1 MAMWQREPLERVLR
15 SIDRVQQGSKVT
27 AFAVGVVKKYGDDR
41 GGQLAALVS
50 FYAFLS
56 FFPLTL
62 VVVTA
67 TAFLAHR
74 NPALAE
80 RLRASSLSQFPV
92 VGTELTSGEK
102 ALHGS
107 GLGLAVGIGGL
118 LWGGLGVTQ
127 TLQYAF
133 HEVWHV
139 PHKDRPPFVVR
150 IGRSIGVLA
159 LLGVGVVAS
168 AVLGALGSLIT
179 NSPAAGMLGLVGSF
193 VMAFGLFL
201 SLFWL
206 MSPRNTRIID
216 LLPGVTVAAVGWVGL
231 QTIGLRLVTHQ
242 LRRSSQLYG
251 TIGAAL
257 GLIAF
262 FLLATQVVLY
272 GLEVTVVRVQRL
284 WPRSLLQPPLTGPDR
299 QMLITLAKQEERRPE
314 ERISVEIDSTT
325 SQV

>member
-1 MAMWQREPLERVLR
+1 MNPLEQALR
-15 SIDRVQQGSKVT
+15 SIDSVQQRSKPL
-27 AFAVGVVKKYGDDR
+27 AFVIGVVKKYGDDR
-41 GGQLAALVS
+41 GGQLGALVS

-62 VVVTA
+62 VVVTT

-92 VGTELTSGEK
+92 VGTELTSGER

-107 GLGLAVGIGGL
+107 GLGLAVGIAGL
-118 LWGGLGVTQ
+118 LWGGLGATQ

-150 IGRSIGVLA
+150 IGRSVGVFA
-159 LLGVGVVAS
+159 LLSSGVVAS
-168 AVLGALGSLIT
+168 AVLGALGSLVS
-179 NSPAAGMLGLVGSF
+179 NSPAAGTLGLVGSF
-193 VMAFGLFL
+193 AIVFGLFL

-206 MSPRNTRIID
+206 MSPRNLRLFD
-216 LLPGVTVAAVGWVGL
+216 LIPGVSFAAVGWVAL
-231 QTIGLRLVTHQ
+231 QTLGLRLVSHQ

-257 GLIAF
+257 GLIFF
-262 FLLATQVVLY
+262 FLLATQVVIY
-272 GLEVTVVRVQRL
+272 GLEVTVVRALHL
-284 WPRSLLQPPLTGPDR
+284 WPRSLRQPPLTGPDK
-299 QMLITLAKQEERRPE
+299 QMLVAMAMQEERRPE
-314 ERISVEIDSTT
+314 QRISVEIDSST

>member
-1 MAMWQREPLERVLR
+1 LSGDVNLVERAFR
-15 SIDRVQQGSKVT
+15 SIDSVQQRSRPF
-27 AFAVGVVKKYGDDR
+27 AFVVGVVKKYGDDR

-62 VVVTA
+62 VVVTT
-67 TAFLAHR
+67 TAFLAR
-74 NPALAE
+74 GNPALAE

-92 VGTELTSGEK
+92 VGAELTSGER

-107 GLGLAVGIGGL
+107 GLGLGVGISGL

-139 PHKDRPPFVVR
+139 PHKDRPPFIIR
-150 IGRSIGVLA
+150 IRRSIGVFA

-168 AVLGALGSLIT
+168 AVLGALGSLIS
-179 NSPAAGMLGLVGSF
+179 NSPAAGVLGLVGSF
-193 VMAFGLFL
+193 VIVFGLFL
-201 SLFWL
+201 CLFWL
-206 MSPRNTRIID
+206 MSPRNTRLVD
-216 LLPGVTVAAVGWVGL
+216 LLPGVTVAAVGWVAL
-231 QTIGLRLVTHQ
+231 QTVGLRLVTHQ

-284 WPRSLLQPPLTGPDR
+284 WPRSLLQPPLTCPDR

-314 ERISVEIDSTT
+314 ERISVEVDSI
-325 SQV
+325 SS

>member
-1 MAMWQREPLERVLR
+1 VNPFERALR
-15 SIDRVQQGSKVT
+15 SIDSVQQRSKPF
-27 AFAVGVVKKYGDDR
+27 AFVVGVVRKYGDDR
-41 GGQLAALVS
+41 GGQLGALVS

-62 VVVTA
+62 VVVTT

-74 NPALAE
+74 NPALAD
-80 RLRASSLSQFPV
+80 RLQASSLSQFPV

-107 GLGLAVGIGGL
+107 GLGLAVGIAGL
-118 LWGGLGVTQ
+118 LWGGLGATQ

-150 IGRSIGVLA
+150 IGRSLGVFA
-159 LLGVGVVAS
+159 LLSVGVVAS
-168 AVLGALGSLIT
+168 AILGALGSLIS
-179 NSPAAGMLGLVGSF
+179 NSPAAGTLGLVGSF
-193 VMAFGLFL
+193 AIVFSLFL

-206 MSPRNTRIID
+206 MSPRD
-216 LLPGVTVAAVGWVGL
+216 LRLFDLIPGVTFAAVGWVAL
-231 QTIGLRLVTHQ
+231 QTIGLRLVSHQ

-257 GLIAF
+257 GLIFF
-262 FLLATQVVLY
+262 FLLATQVVIY
-272 GLEVTVVRVQRL
+272 GLEVTVVRAQHL
-284 WPRSLLQPPLTGPDR
+284 WPRSLLQPPLTGPDK
-299 QMLITLAKQEERRPE
+299 QMLVTMAMQEERRPE
-314 ERISVEIDSTT
+314 QRISVEIDSST

>member
-1 MAMWQREPLERVLR
+1 MQQQSKPL
-15 SIDRVQQGSKVT
+15 
-27 AFAVGVVKKYGDDR
+27 AFVVGVVKKYGDDR
-41 GGQLAALVS
+41 GGQLGALIS

-62 VVVTA
+62 VVVTM

-80 RLRASSLSQFPV
+80 RLRASSLAQFPV

-107 GLGLAVGIGGL
+107 GLGLAVGLAGL
-118 LWGGLGVTQ
+118 LWGGFGATQ

-139 PHKDRPPFVVR
+139 PHKDRPAFAIR
-150 IGRSIGVLA
+150 ICRGMGVFA

-168 AVLGALGSLIT
+168 TILGALGSLIS
-179 NSPAAGMLGLVGSF
+179 NSPAAGTLGLVGSF
-193 VMAFGLFL
+193 VIVFALFL

-206 MSPRNTRIID
+206 MSPRNLRFVD
-216 LLPGVTVAAVGWVGL
+216 LLPGVTFAAVGWVAL
-231 QTIGLRLVTHQ
+231 QTIGLRLVSHQ

-262 FLLATQVVLY
+262 FLLASQVVIY
-272 GLEVTVVRVQRL
+272 GLEVTVVRVERL
-284 WPRSLLQPPLTGPDR
+284 WPRSLLQPPLTGADR
-299 QMLITLAKQEERRPE
+299 QMLIAMAKQEERRPE
-314 ERISVEIDSTT
+314 QRISVEIDSGPP
-325 SQV
+325 QV

>member
-1 MAMWQREPLERVLR
+1 MNPLEQALR
-15 SIDRVQQGSKVT
+15 SIDRLQQRSKPI
-27 AFAVGVVKKYGDDR
+27 AFVVGVVKKFGDDR
-41 GGQLAALVS
+41 GGQLGALVS

-62 VVVTA
+62 VVVTT
-67 TAFLAHR
+67 TAFLSQR
-74 NPALAE
+74 NPSIAE

-107 GLGLAVGIGGL
+107 GVGFVVGLAGL

-127 TLQYAF
+127 SLQYAF

-139 PHKDRPPFVVR
+139 PHKDRPPLLTRV
-150 IGRSIGVLA
+150 GRGVGVLA

-168 AVLGALGSLIT
+168 AILGALGSLIS
-179 NSPAAGMLGLVGSF
+179 NSPVAGTLGLIGSF
-193 VMAFGLFL
+193 AIVLGLFL

-206 MSPRNTRIID
+206 LSPRDVRLVD
-216 LLPGVTVAAVGWVGL
+216 LLPGVTFAAVGWVAL
-231 QTIGLRLVTHQ
+231 QTIGLRLLTHQ

-262 FLLATQVVLY
+262 FLLATQVVFY
-272 GLEVTVVRVQRL
+272 GLEVAVVRVQRL
-284 WPRSLLQPPLTGPDR
+284 WPRSLLQPPLTDPDK
-299 QMLITLAKQEERRPE
+299 QMLITMAKQEERRPE

>member
-1 MAMWQREPLERVLR
+1 MNPLEQALR
-15 SIDRVQQGSKVT
+15 SIDRVQQRSKPI
-27 AFAVGVVKKYGDDR
+27 AFVFGVVKKYGDDR
-41 GGQLAALVS
+41 GGQLGALVS

-62 VVVTA
+62 VIVTT
-67 TAFLAHR
+67 TAFLAQR
-74 NPALAE
+74 NPVLAE

-107 GLGLAVGIGGL
+107 GFGLAVGIAGL

-139 PHKDRPPFVVR
+139 PHKDRPPFLTR
-150 IGRSIGVLA
+150 LARGIGVFA
-159 LLGVGVVAS
+159 LLAVGVVAS
-168 AVLGALGSLIT
+168 AFLGALGSLIS
-179 NSPAAGMLGLVGSF
+179 NSPAAGTLGLVGSF
-193 VMAFGLFL
+193 VIVFGLL
-201 SLFWL
+201 VSLFWL
-206 MSPRNTRIID
+206 MSPRDTRLVD
-216 LLPGVTVAAVGWVGL
+216 LLPGVAFAAVGWVAL

-272 GLEVTVVRVQRL
+272 GLEVAVVRVQRL

-299 QMLITLAKQEERRPE
+299 QMLITMAKQEERRPE
-314 ERISVEIDSTT
+314 ERISIEIDSTDPPK
-325 SQV
+325 

>member
-1 MAMWQREPLERVLR
+1 VNPFEQALR
-15 SIDRVQQGSKVT
+15 SVDRVQQRSKPI
-27 AFAVGVVKKYGDDR
+27 AFVVGVVKKYGDDR
-41 GGQLAALVS
+41 GGQLGALVS

-62 VVVTA
+62 VVVTT

-74 NPALAE
+74 DPALAE

-92 VGTELTSGEK
+92 VGTELTSGER

-107 GLGLAVGIGGL
+107 GVGLAVGIAGL
-118 LWGGLGVTQ
+118 LWGGLGATQ

-139 PHKDRPPFVVR
+139 PHKDRPPFVLR
-150 IGRSIGVLA
+150 IGRGISVFA
-159 LLGVGVVAS
+159 LLAVGVVAS
-168 AVLGALGSLIT
+168 TVLGAMGSLIS
-179 NSPAAGMLGLVGSF
+179 NSPAAGPLGLIGSF
-193 VMAFGLFL
+193 AIVLGLFL
-201 SLFWL
+201 ALFWL
-206 MSPRNTRIID
+206 LSPRNIRIVD
-216 LLPGVTVAAVGWVGL
+216 LLPGVLVAAVGWVAL

-262 FLLATQVVLY
+262 FLFATQVVLY
-272 GLEVTVVRVQRL
+272 GLEVTVVRVHRL

-299 QMLITLAKQEERRPE
+299 QMLITMAKQEERRPE
-314 ERISVEIDSTT
+314 ERISVEIDSST
-325 SQV
+325 SHV

>member
-1 MAMWQREPLERVLR
+1 MNPLEQALR
-15 SIDRVQQGSKVT
+15 SIDRVQQRSKPI
-27 AFAVGVVKKYGDDR
+27 AFVVGVVKKFGDDR
-41 GGQLAALVS
+41 GGQLGALVS

-62 VVVTA
+62 VVVTT
-67 TAFLAHR
+67 TAFLAQR
-74 NPALAE
+74 NPSIAE

-107 GLGLAVGIGGL
+107 GVGFVVGLAGL

-139 PHKDRPPFVVR
+139 PHKDRPALLTRVR
-150 IGRSIGVLA
+150 RGVGVLA

-168 AVLGALGSLIT
+168 AILGALGSLIS
-179 NSPAAGMLGLVGSF
+179 NSRAAGTLGLVGSF
-193 VMAFGLFL
+193 TIVFGLFL

-206 MSPRNTRIID
+206 MSPRTIRLAD
-216 LLPGVTVAAVGWVGL
+216 LLPGVTFAAVGWVAL

-262 FLLATQVVLY
+262 FLLATQVVFY
-272 GLEVTVVRVQRL
+272 GLEVAVVRVQRL
-284 WPRSLLQPPLTGPDR
+284 WPRSLLQPPLTDPDK
-299 QMLITLAKQEERRPE
+299 QMLITMAKQEERRPE

>member
-1 MAMWQREPLERVLR
+1 MNPLEQALR
-15 SIDRVQQGSKVT
+15 SIDSVQQRSKPISFV
-27 AFAVGVVKKYGDDR
+27 VGVVRKYGDDR
-41 GGQLAALVS
+41 GGQLGALIS

-62 VVVTA
+62 VVVTT

-74 NPALAE
+74 NPDLAE

-92 VGTELTSGEK
+92 VGTELTSGER

-107 GLGLAVGIGGL
+107 GIGLAVGIAGL

-150 IGRSIGVLA
+150 IGRSVGVIA
-159 LLGVGVVAS
+159 LLSVGVIAS
-168 AVLGALGSLIT
+168 VILGAFGSLIS
-179 NSPAAGMLGLVGSF
+179 NSLAAGALGLVGSF
-193 VMAFGLFL
+193 AMVFGLFF

-206 MSPRNTRIID
+206 MSPRNLRLLD
-216 LLPGVTVAAVGWVGL
+216 LMPGVAFAAVGWVAL
-231 QTIGLRLVTHQ
+231 QTIGLRVVSHQ

-257 GLIAF
+257 GLIFF
-262 FLLATQVVLY
+262 FLLATQLLIY

-284 WPRSLLQPPLTGPDR
+284 WPRSLLQPPLTGPDK
-299 QMLITLAKQEERRPE
+299 QMLVAMAMQEERLPE
-314 ERISVEIDSTT
+314 QRISVEIESTT

>member
-1 MAMWQREPLERVLR
+1 MNPLEQALR
-15 SIDRVQQGSKVT
+15 SIDSVQQRSKPL
-27 AFAVGVVKKYGDDR
+27 AFVIGVVKKYGDDR
-41 GGQLAALVS
+41 GGQLGALVS

-62 VVVTA
+62 VVVTT

-92 VGTELTSGEK
+92 VGTELTSGER

-107 GLGLAVGIGGL
+107 GLGLAVGIAGL
-118 LWGGLGVTQ
+118 LWGGLGATQ

-150 IGRSIGVLA
+150 IGRSVGVFA
-159 LLGVGVVAS
+159 LLSSGVVAS
-168 AVLGALGSLIT
+168 AVLGALGSLVS
-179 NSPAAGMLGLVGSF
+179 NSPAAGTLGLVGSF
-193 VMAFGLFL
+193 AIVFGLFL

-206 MSPRNTRIID
+206 MSPRNLRLFD
-216 LLPGVTVAAVGWVGL
+216 LIPGVSFAAVGWVAL
-231 QTIGLRLVTHQ
+231 QTLGLRLVSHQ

-257 GLIAF
+257 GLIFF
-262 FLLATQVVLY
+262 FLLATQVVIY
-272 GLEVTVVRVQRL
+272 GLEVTVVRALHL
-284 WPRSLLQPPLTGPDR
+284 WPRSLRQPPLTGPDK
-299 QMLITLAKQEERRPE
+299 QMLVAMAMQEERRPE
-314 ERISVEIDSTT
+314 LRISVEIDSST